1 MVMTLLFVILPDDAS
16 NRMPRK
22 RSSPPKQPYAS
33 VNEVLM
39 HGFVPLSDDY
49 GFWKSY
55 VTVLFAWLFAVFM
68 FLPIVKAST
77 QPLKT
82 SGVDASPCATWTPP
96 WFPSTLMMAA
106 FGCCA
111 M

>member
-39 HGFVPLSDDY
+39 PTLS
-49 GFWKSY
+49 
-55 VTVLFAWLFAVFM
+55 TFAVAAE
-68 FLPIVKAST
+68 LLST
-77 QPLKT
+77 APRNPPGGSIAVMVCPL
-82 SGVDASPCATWTPP
+82 
-96 WFPSTLMMAA
+96 PSTLPPGGIEIVISVDNVGISTSLTDAYGC
-106 FGCCA
+106 FGGD
-111 M
+111 